1 MQDREVNV
9 INLRFPKSF
18 VPLHIMSELSDLTIQ
33 VTPRSETGR
42 QACNKLRA
50 SGRIPAVFYGKEINK
65 PCSIEDKAI
74 RILLR
79 KSSGTSSLFRLLG
92 EKGEDELVLIKDM
105 QMDTIKDSI
114 LHIDFIQVNRGEDL
128 QTKIPLNLIGEAEGV
143 KTQGGILEALANEVE
158 IRCRP
163 SNLPS
168 HIELDISSL
177 ALGENL
183 QIKDL
188 PVIEGITYV
197 AEPDGML
204 VSCVGSAGGR
214 SSAGDDEDEAG
225 DESSTEDGAED
236 GSDSAETEKD

>member
-1 MQDREVNV
+1 
-9 INLRFPKSF
+9 
-18 VPLHIMSELSDLTIQ
+18 MSELSDLTIK
-33 VTPRSETGR
+33 VAPREKTGR

-50 SGRIPAVFYGKEINK
+50 SGRIPAILYGKEINK
-65 PCSIEDKAI
+65 SVSLEDRSM

-79 KSSGTSSLFRLLG
+79 KASGTSSLLRLLG
-92 EKGEDELVLIKDM
+92 EEGEDELVLIKDM
-105 QMDTIKDSI
+105 HMDPIKNSI
-114 LHIDFIQVNRGEDL
+114 LHIDFVQVNRGEDL
-128 QTKIPLNLIGEAEGV
+128 QTKIPLTLNGEAEGV
-143 KTQGGILEALANEVE
+143 KSEGGILEVLVNEVE

-168 HIELDISSL
+168 QVELDISKL

-188 PVIEGITYV
+188 PKLEGVEYV

-214 SSAGDDEDEAG
+214 SSAEE
-225 DESSTEDGAED
+225 EESTESEASDAVSEESASD
-236 GSDSAETEKD
+236 EGSKE

>member
-1 MQDREVNV
+1 
-9 INLRFPKSF
+9 
-18 VPLHIMSELSDLTIQ
+18 MSELSDLTIQ
-33 VTPRSETGR
+33 VSPREETGR

-65 PCSIEDKAI
+65 SYSIEDRAM

-92 EKGEDELVLIKDM
+92 DKGEDELVLIKDM
-105 QMDTIKDSI
+105 QMDSIKDSI
-114 LHIDFIQVNRGEDL
+114 IHIDFVQVNRGEDL
-128 QTKIPLNLIGEAEGV
+128 QTKVPLTLIGEAEGV
-143 KTQGGILEALANEVE
+143 KTEGGILEALTNEVE

-168 HIELDISSL
+168 QIELDISNL

-183 QIKDL
+183 QIRDL
-188 PVIEGITYV
+188 PQLEGISYV
-197 AEPDGML
+197 ADLDGML

-214 SSAGDDEDEAG
+214 SSAGDDEDEAV
-225 DESSTEDGAED
+225 EETEDGADDE
-236 GSDSAETEKD
+236 SDSAETEKE